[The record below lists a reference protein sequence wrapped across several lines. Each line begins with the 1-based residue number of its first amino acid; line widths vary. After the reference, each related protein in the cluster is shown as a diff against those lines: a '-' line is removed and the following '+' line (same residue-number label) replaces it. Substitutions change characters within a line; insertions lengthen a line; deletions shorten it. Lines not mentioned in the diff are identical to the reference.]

1 MKIHIHFTGALLTTL
16 CIAVFFTSTLIVEMF
31 GSPES
36 IALVKSLIVM
46 PGLFILIPAIAVT
59 GGTGVALSKTRRG
72 MLVDRKKRRMPII
85 GLNGALILLP
95 AAIILDMWA
104 AAGSFD
110 VKFYLVQA
118 LELLAGA
125 VNLALMV
132 MNMRDGLSMTGKL
145 RTKTS

>member
-1 MKIHIHFTGALLTTL
+1 MKIHIHFTGALLAIL
-16 CIAVFFTSTLIVEMF
+16 CIAVFFTSTLAVEMF
-31 GSPES
+31 GGPES
-36 IALVKSLIVM
+36 IALVKGLIVM

-72 MLVDRKKRRMPII
+72 TPVDRKKRRMPII

-95 AAIILDMWA
+95 AAIVLEMWA

-145 RTKTS
+145 RAKTS